1 MIKKWGNETQ
11 IREEKNQ
18 LLLKM
23 WGKNESTEGL
33 VLKNKIGP
41 QKSTCV
47 VCDSRKSTFL
57 KPIKPLKS
65 KKIVFAN
72 CQNKCKLIV

>member
-1 MIKKWGNETQ
+1 MIKKENKTS

-23 WGKNESTEGL
+23 WKKT
-33 VLKNKIGP
+33 KNKNIARVALEDKVR
-41 QKSTCV
+41 QKKSMCV

-57 KPIKPLKS
+57 KPIRP
-65 KKIVFAN
+65 I
-72 CQNKCKLIV
+72 